1 MHVCVHR
8 ARTCVACCLCDGMDA
23 SLKSFFLPCVT
34 LVRSS
39 PGPSTTPFFPLRTR
53 AARID
58 NFVTTLLSLHRQ
70 FQWPLPT
77 KGGISLSPPSSHT
90 GGHSVGLLPKGS
102 DRQSP
107 PEDASRLIDRKA
119 FSESE
124 CSIYTTTGSNY
135 AIIRSNFKQYYA
147 IAGSNYAIA
156 GSNYAILGS
165 NYAIA
170 RKNSK
175 TYAVLCQF
183 HWTYVAG
190 VFMHSC
196 YHSLYL
202 WQLYAT
208 EADVMWP

>member
-1 MHVCVHR
+1 MPSPEVII
-8 ARTCVACCLCDGMDA
+8 
-23 SLKSFFLPCVT
+23 
-34 LVRSS
+34 SS
-39 PGPSTTPFFPLRTR
+39 
-53 AARID
+53 
-58 NFVTTLLSLHRQ
+58 N
-70 FQWPLPT
+70 
-77 KGGISLSPPSSHT
+77 
-90 GGHSVGLLPKGS
+90 
-102 DRQSP
+102 
-107 PEDASRLIDRKA
+107 
-119 FSESE
+119 
-124 CSIYTTTGSNY
+124 
-135 AIIRSNFKQYYA
+135 YA
-147 IAGSNYAIA
+147 IAGSNYPIAGSNYAIV

-175 TYAVLCQF
+175 IYAVLCQF